1 MKKGWLL
8 FLSVFLA
15 GCASDA
21 VHDDQTQCKSDDGR
35 SFFCKSDQFCGPNMC
50 VDVSDEH
57 CTGYGEGCTNGN
69 TCDTKEK
76 KCVCRSDENK
86 ACSLWCTQDDGC
98 VDLKTNPKHCGA
110 EGTACDVSKAEMCVE
125 GVCLDKCP
133 SDYEKCGDMCINTE
147 TDPNNC
153 GGCGVACPAPGE
165 NNVSRS
171 YCQAG
176 ECKIVCAPTYFDADE
191 DITNGCEKQV
201 KSECGNGIVEEGEAC
216 DGSKLNDQTCE
227 TLVGEGSRGTLYCKS
242 DCRSFDTNECT
253 AATTCGNGRRD
264 GDEVC
269 DGVDFGGATCET
281 VVGLGSTGHG

>member
-1 MKKGWLL
+1 
-8 FLSVFLA
+8 
-15 GCASDA
+15 
-21 VHDDQTQCKSDDGR
+21 
-35 SFFCKSDQFCGPNMC
+35 MC

-57 CTGYGEGCTNGN
+57 CTGYGKGCTNGN
-69 TCDTKEK
+69 TCDTKEQ

-253 AATTCGNGRRD
+253 AATKFAMAWISAVRRARRSSVWVRR
-264 GDEVC
+264 GTWVAKPTARTSTRAS
-269 DGVDFGGATCET
+269 VRRRRRVAMKSWTR
-281 VVGLGSTGHG
+281 VKIAMGS

>member
-21 VHDDQTQCKSDDGR
+21 AHDEQNECKSDDGR

-171 YCQAG
+171 YCQ
-176 ECKIVCAPTYFDADE
+176 
-191 DITNGCEKQV
+191 
-201 KSECGNGIVEEGEAC
+201 S
-216 DGSKLNDQTCE
+216 
-227 TLVGEGSRGTLYCKS
+227 
-242 DCRSFDTNECT
+242 
-253 AATTCGNGRRD
+253 
-264 GDEVC
+264 
-269 DGVDFGGATCET
+269 
-281 VVGLGSTGHG
+281 

>member
-21 VHDDQTQCKSDDGR
+21 AHDDQTQCKSDDGR

-57 CTGYGEGCTNGN
+57 WTGYGEGCTNGN

-110 EGTACDVSKAEMCVE
+110 EWSFCVVSKAEMCVE
-125 GVCLDKCP
+125 GVCLHQCP
-133 SDYEKCGDMCINTE
+133 SDYE
-147 TDPNNC
+147 
-153 GGCGVACPAPGE
+153 
-165 NNVSRS
+165 
-171 YCQAG
+171 
-176 ECKIVCAPTYFDADE
+176 
-191 DITNGCEKQV
+191 
-201 KSECGNGIVEEGEAC
+201 
-216 DGSKLNDQTCE
+216 
-227 TLVGEGSRGTLYCKS
+227 
-242 DCRSFDTNECT
+242 
-253 AATTCGNGRRD
+253 
-264 GDEVC
+264 
-269 DGVDFGGATCET
+269 
-281 VVGLGSTGHG
+281 